1 MTDMKMMVGRMS
13 AVLLAG
19 TCSFTAFAQG
29 QSLSGT
35 VKDASGEPLI
45 GVSVKVKDGKA
56 GAVTDFDGNFKL
68 TGVKPGATLVFSYIG
83 YRTRE
88 VRVENAKQPLSVTL
102 EEDTK
107 TLDEVVVIGYGTV
120 QKRDLTGSVSSVK
133 AEDLANVPVANV
145 TEALSGKLAGVN
157 ITTTEGSPDADVKIR
172 VRGGG
177 SLSQDNSPLYIV
189 DGFPVSSISDIAPSE
204 IESIDVLKDASSTA
218 IYGARGAN
226 GVIIVTTKSGRE
238 GKTQVDFG
246 ASYGWKKV
254 TKMTKVLNPYDYAYY
269 QWEQGNQTYG
279 NFEDLEI
286 WRSVP
291 GTDYQDEIFGRTG
304 NQLQYNLNVSGGNKD
319 LTYNV
324 SYSHSD
330 ENSIM
335 LASGY
340 CKDNVNAKLKSELN
354 KWLSLDFNARLSY
367 SVLDGLSGG
376 ADTNESNAATSI
388 VFNAARFAPVRQ
400 LSEDTDNTEDAV
412 STRRSPLERLLATW
426 KKRRR
431 LQQNYN
437 VGLNWKPFKGFTFRS
452 EFGYRWDY
460 DDTEQA

>member
-1 MTDMKMMVGRMS
+1 MKKTFMKAGTYCL
-13 AVLLAG
+13 ALAALLAW
-19 TCSFTAFAQG
+19 TPADVAAQEQQQQG
-29 QSLSGT
+29 YTITGKVLDEQGEPVIGAT
-35 VKDASGEPLI
+35 VKLKGDQKI
-45 GVSVKVKDGKA
+45 GV
-56 GAVTDFDGNFKL
+56 VTDLDGNFKL
-68 TGVKPGATLVFSYIG
+68 DIGERKARLVISFLSMETMEVSATSGKDV
-83 YRTRE
+83 
-88 VRVENAKQPLSVTL
+88 VVTL
-102 EEDTK
+102 RESTQD
-107 TLDEVVVIGYGTV
+107 LDEVVVIGYGTS
-120 QKRDLTGSVSSVK
+120 RRGDLTGAISSVNEK
-133 AEDLANVPVANV
+133 VLRDIPLTSAAQAI
-145 TEALSGKLAGVN
+145 TGKLAGVLV
-157 ITTTEGSPDADVKIR
+157 TTTDGSPDADVQIL

-177 SLSQDNSPLYIV
+177 SITQDNSPLYIV
-189 DGFPVSSISDIAPSE
+189 DGFQVDNINDIPVNDIQ
-204 IESIDVLKDASSTA
+204 SIDVLKDASSTA

-286 WRSVP
+286 WRSVA

-324 SYSHSD
+324 SYAHSG

-340 CKDNVNAKLKSELN
+340 RKDNVNAKLKSELN

-426 KKRRR
+426 FSECKSKEKKPPR
-431 LQQNYN
+431 Q
-437 VGLNWKPFKGFTFRS
+437 
-452 EFGYRWDY
+452 
-460 DDTEQA
+460 